1 MAQPAPSQH
10 PINRLVAS
18 FLITLM
24 IYFPTLA
31 AIEFKAQ
38 ENISILKTVKALKT
52 KSVCCQVYITQPIH
66 LWHWV

>member
-10 PINRLVAS
+10 PINRLLAS
-18 FLITLM
+18 FLIMLK

-38 ENISILKTVKALKT
+38 ENISILQTRKALKT
-52 KSVCCQVYITQPIH
+52 KSVCCQVYIMQPIH
-66 LWHWV
+66 LCHCV